1 MILQFSISNS
11 FFFPE
16 WLATLYYL
24 SDKRGP
30 PLLIIYLIKG
40 DHLYYFSWKGDRLS
54 LLTQTVQFYSFPED
68 FSSLFPYLLQ
78 FCTSSY
84 STNLWINITSQE
96 NVALFNFVSTNRDVS
111 PWIVEINLL
120 LGWLPFVPRLSAMCI
135 QFLKYY
141 FIKKYIKIFYF
152 KLIFLCIFK

>member
-24 SDKRGP
+24 SDKWGP

-40 DHLYYFSWKGDRLS
+40 DHLS

-120 LGWLPFVPRLSAMCI
+120 LGCLPLVPRLSAMWI

-141 FIKKYIKIFYF
+141 FIKKCIKKIYF
-152 KLIFLCIFK
+152 KLIFLCIFIC